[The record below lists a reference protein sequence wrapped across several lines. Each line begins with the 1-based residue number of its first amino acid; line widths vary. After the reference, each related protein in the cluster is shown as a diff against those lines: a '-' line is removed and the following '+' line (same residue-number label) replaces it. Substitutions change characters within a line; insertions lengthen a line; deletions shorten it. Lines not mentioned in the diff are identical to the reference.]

1 MTKPLRGGGPVIRD
15 DKQTNLELLEATAG
29 MTASQRLAIM
39 LYALHPT
46 DRSGAVPETAA
57 RLANSSAWPLPF
69 SRTRKQ
75 VVEAGWLEET
85 ERIGHIRYYR
95 IDPKRLGE
103 NVVVPLRRAT

>member
-1 MTKPLRGGGPVIRD
+1 MSSD
-15 DKQTNLELLEATAG
+15 AKQKNLELLEKTVG
-29 MTASQRLAIM
+29 MTANQRLVVM

-46 DRSGAVPETAA
+46 DRSGAVLETAA
-57 RLANSSAWPLPF
+57 NLAKLVGMAPPVF

-75 VVEAGWLEET
+75 VIEAGWLEET

-95 IDPKRLGE
+95 LDPKRMGE

>member
-1 MTKPLRGGGPVIRD
+1 MKD

-29 MTASQRLAIM
+29 MTANQRLVVM

-46 DRSGAVPETAA
+46 DRSGAVLETAA
-57 RLANSSAWPLPF
+57 QPAELVGMAAPVF

-75 VVEAGWLEET
+75 VIEAGWLEET

-95 IDPKRLGE
+95 LDPKRLGE
-103 NVVVPLRRAT
+103 SVVVPLRRAT